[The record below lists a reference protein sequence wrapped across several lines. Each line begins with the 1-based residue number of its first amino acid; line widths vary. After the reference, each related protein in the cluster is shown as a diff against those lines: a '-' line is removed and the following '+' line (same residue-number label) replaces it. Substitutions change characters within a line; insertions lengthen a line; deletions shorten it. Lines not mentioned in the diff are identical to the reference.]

1 MVPVSLHLLLIIIAA
16 CCFFILKKDIKIAQI
31 RDFMYLSYI
40 VIVQLA
46 YGLHEGEEV
55 HPAAAVDTGTHLHS
69 DRVIEALSFN
79 TASRPV

>member
-1 MVPVSLHLLLIIIAA
+1 
-16 CCFFILKKDIKIAQI
+16 
-31 RDFMYLSYI
+31 MYLSYI

-69 DRVIEALSFN
+69 DRVIEALSF
-79 TASRPV
+79 RPETCVVKAALRRPSSPSLVR